1 MTSRSSFILWVVVL
15 IQAVSLFL
23 TRQEYNKLK
32 SKYESMKEFIVVSA
46 KSGNNPYCTND
57 TTSVSGAEVINMCND
72 LRLDYP
78 RPEIKY
84 LGINSQTKGRK
95 FAIKGI
101 DKRPVCLRFNKMG
114 DFVTSNST
122 FKVNCRTS
130 EQCAFIDHLF
140 NNKTTRTTAEDYEV
154 KYILRHMIRECCK
167 KDEFNTRIDER
178 PLPCRWEIVNTVTN
192 MMHCKNLQDIT
203 YTVRVDWASEAN
215 VDKINP
221 SGINLHND
229 TDYSK

>member
-1 MTSRSSFILWVVVL
+1 MTSRSSFILWVVIL

-23 TRQEYNKLK
+23 TRHEFNKLK
-32 SKYESMKEFIVVSA
+32 SKYEAMKDFIVASA
-46 KSGNNPYCTND
+46 KSGNNPYCAKD

-78 RPEIKY
+78 RSEVRY
-84 LGINSQTKGRK
+84 LGINSQTKGRR

-101 DKRPVCLRFNKMG
+101 DKRPVCLRFNPIG

-122 FKVNCRTS
+122 FNVHCRTS
-130 EQCAFIDHLF
+130 EQCAFIDRLF
-140 NNKTTRTTAEDYEV
+140 NNKTNLTTAEDYEV
-154 KYILRHMIRECCK
+154 KYILRYMIRECCR

-192 MMHCKNLQDIT
+192 MMHCSNLQDVT

-215 VDKINP
+215 NDKINP
-221 SGINLHND
+221 SGLNLHND
-229 TDYSK
+229 TDYGK